1 MKKEYKE
8 IYIIKIVHAN
18 LTRITEAKQDPYCKI
33 ELGDQKFQTKVQEDT
48 PTKPIWEETFILIK
62 PEKLLMKTSVWD
74 WDSPKKSDLIGEGEY
89 DLKAIKFDEK
99 KNITIEIFYKSKKAG
114 TVLMEIEYTKQ
125 KPPEKKVTH
134 KKLMNET
141 CISLVE
147 KDYDII
153 LHNFDKLNL
162 DQFFLET
169 KVRQALM
176 DGLMA
181 MGKNKPKNPINFL
194 GNFLLK
200 FQE

>member
-1 MKKEYKE
+1 
-8 IYIIKIVHAN
+8 
-18 LTRITEAKQDPYCKI
+18 
-33 ELGDQKFQTKVQEDT
+33 
-48 PTKPIWEETFILIK
+48 
-62 PEKLLMKTSVWD
+62 
-74 WDSPKKSDLIGEGEY
+74 
-89 DLKAIKFDEK
+89 
-99 KNITIEIFYKSKKAG
+99 
-114 TVLMEIEYTKQ
+114 
-125 KPPEKKVTH
+125 
-134 KKLMNET
+134 MNET

-200 FQE
+200 FQEWNFEIFYLI